1 VRKSRSILEEL
12 NSISID
18 RDRNHVVENR
28 AEHIINSA
36 INLIEQIEKNYD
48 QETAKDLANRLVNSI
63 RSKDST
69 KFSRG
74 IKKLIKESQR
84 DNYET

>member
-1 VRKSRSILEEL
+1 MRKSRSILEEL
-12 NSISID
+12 NNLVAE
-18 RDRNHVVENR
+18 RDRNLVIENR

-48 QETAKDLANRLVNSI
+48 ADAARDLTNRFLNSI
-63 RSKDST
+63 RGRDST

-74 IKKLIKESQR
+74 IRRAVAESRKSQ
-84 DNYET
+84 